1 MHLFCCLDRC
11 KRSKARNDFYSTMSN
26 TSSMHNARLPSTI
39 SSFHTANL
47 SVLEFTMNNKFN
59 DGQYANDGKD
69 HFDPVVDNQPL
80 CQIHQTLHK
89 STLPGYQSPY
99 TEELSRV
106 RHNTHNPTSE
116 YNASNNYL
124 KSMDGSQK
132 EGDILS
138 DLTTPQRPVLG
149 QFGNWHSNNSS
160 PTHKLLETANSNPHL
175 VNSHSQGNIYA
186 EVDPEYEVDSG
197 FTEESSDLAS
207 ERKEDSLYNSSSSN
221 SNLGY
226 YQEYRTRNGFP
237 RPDLIG
243 SVKPSIQENHNR
255 FQTNK
260 PAVRGKPKIF
270 SISKTLYH
278 GNIPY
283 SSDDSED
290 KPVSGLS
297 LQKARDRN
305 MRKTKTEPPQLDDD
319 KLLLSKQERRY
330 QLQQG
335 GDRFHASRHA
345 DGDRQIVSPKH
356 CQIHNYYSSCERL

>member
-1 MHLFCCLDRC
+1 M
-11 KRSKARNDFYSTMSN
+11 
-26 TSSMHNARLPSTI
+26 
-39 SSFHTANL
+39 
-47 SVLEFTMNNKFN
+47 
-59 DGQYANDGKD
+59 
-69 HFDPVVDNQPL
+69 VDNQPL

-106 RHNTHNPTSE
+106 RYNTHNPTSE
-116 YNASNNYL
+116 YNARNNYL
-124 KSMDGSQK
+124 KSMDCSQK
-132 EGDILS
+132 DADILS

-160 PTHKLLETANSNPHL
+160 PSHNLLETANSNPRL

-186 EVDPEYEVDSG
+186 EVDPDYEVDSG
-197 FTEESSDLAS
+197 FTEESSDLTS
-207 ERKEDSLYNSSSSN
+207 EKKEDSLYNSSSSN

-226 YQEYRTRNGFP
+226 YQDYRTRNGFP

-255 FQTNK
+255 SQTNSR
-260 PAVRGKPKIF
+260 VRGKPKIF
-270 SISKTLYH
+270 SISKTIQH

-305 MRKTKTEPPQLDDD
+305 MRKTKTEPQLDDD
-319 KLLLSKQERRY
+319 KLLLSHKDRCHQS
-330 QLQQG
+330 QQG
-335 GDRFHASRHA
+335 GERHRVSRPDVDRRI
-345 DGDRQIVSPKH
+345 GTPKH